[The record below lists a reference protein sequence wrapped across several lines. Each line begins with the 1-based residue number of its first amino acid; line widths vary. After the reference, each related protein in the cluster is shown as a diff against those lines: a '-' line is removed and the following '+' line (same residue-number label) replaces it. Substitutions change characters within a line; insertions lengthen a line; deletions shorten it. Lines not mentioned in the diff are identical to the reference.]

1 MDEFDWDSDDE
12 ALMEE
17 AKAQGCR
24 QLTLV
29 LAIVAAAVV
38 CVLAVCL
45 LSLES
50 CRSDWLDY
58 YGRQEEAAAAAACAY
73 CENELGA
80 ADIRTASVSARD
92 LPNWREQTIRPE
104 TCFEVSVETSA
115 GTYRVI
121 VTEALP
127 ENWEDGDLPRPPV
140 DISEPIVES
149 ADLVS

>member
-1 MDEFDWDSDDE
+1 MDEFDWNSDDE
-12 ALMEE
+12 ALMKE

-24 QLTLV
+24 QLALV
-29 LAIVAAAVV
+29 LATVVATVF

-73 CENELGA
+73 CEDELGA
-80 ADIRTASVSARD
+80 ADVSMASVAARD
-92 LPNWREQTIRPE
+92 LPNWRESTIRPA
-104 TCFEVSVETSA
+104 TRFEVAVETSA

-121 VTEALP
+121 VTETLP
-127 ENWEDGDLPRPPV
+127 ENWEGGDFPPTACGY
-140 DISEPIVES
+140 I
-149 ADLVS
+149 